1 MSDLYWIHVQLR
13 CHSRRRRSWK
23 RPLRRPRETRSTA
36 AGFGSPGAD
45 STVKRIDLN
54 DALIRHPDAT
64 FVMRAAG
71 TAMQGAGIDDADVL
85 LVDRAIQPSYG
96 HIVVAVVEGE
106 LVCRRLWKQAGATRL
121 EAAFAD
127 NHAEHA
133 DIVPGEEMPLE
144 VWGVVT
150 TVIKSLMPR

>member
-1 MSDLYWIHVQLR
+1 M
-13 CHSRRRRSWK
+13 HSFDAIPDGAAVGSK
-23 RPLRRPRETRSTA
+23 PSVGPRETRSTA

-71 TAMQGAGIDDADVL
+71 AAMQGAGIDDADVL
-85 LVDRAIQPSYG
+85 LVDRAIQPSHG

-106 LVCRRLWKQAGATRL
+106 LVCRRLCKQAGATRL
-121 EAAFAD
+121 EAALTDQGAQ
-127 NHAEHA
+127 NA
-133 DIVPGEEMPLE
+133 DIVPRDGMPLE

-150 TVIKSLMPR
+150 TVIKSLMPW